1 MNMDLWKTISVAKK
15 EKHRNLYLNYKN
27 LRKFPHELLK
37 DGGSHHLEHLYMKM
51 NSLTTLPENLGQK
64 LPNLI
69 ELYLH
74 SNNIEVIP
82 GAIGTLVKL
91 QSLDL
96 SNNALAIICPEIG
109 QLKSL
114 KHLRLT
120 NNQLRFL
127 PSEIGDLR
135 ELQTLDVS
143 ANCLTVLPE
152 SLHLCVSLEYLAADR
167 NQLKDLPRQLCTLP
181 NLKELS
187 VTSNKLKCLPQDLGR
202 YAELQYVYVDNNF
215 QLYGLPSYLYT
226 KVVGHSG
233 CGSSTPDEEVK
244 LLFTYRQMS
253 IPLPEEI
260 LGIGTEN
267 DPVPTLQEMVMRTIY
282 RFFRISEKG
291 LDLLSPISLPRNLY
305 KLLFYPLGHCHHC
318 SRPMFTIVYP
328 KCYPLME
335 TPMAA
340 LYNGRTKIS
349 FVAYCC
355 SIKCLQLFD
364 LLS

>member
-1 MNMDLWKTISVAKK
+1 MNTELWKIITVAKQ

-74 SNNIEVIP
+74 SNNIEAIP
-82 GAIGTLVKL
+82 EAIGTLVKL
-91 QSLDL
+91 QTLDL
-96 SNNALAIICPEIG
+96 SNNALAILCPEIG
-109 QLKSL
+109 QLRSL
-114 KHLRLT
+114 RHLRLM
-120 NNQLRFL
+120 NNRLKFL

-152 SLHLCVSLEYLAADR
+152 NLHLCFSLQYLSADR
-167 NQLKDLPRQLCTLP
+167 NQLKDIPRQLCLLT

-187 VTSNKLKCLPQDLGR
+187 VTSNNLKCLPQDLGR
-202 YAELQYVYVDNNF
+202 YPELQCVYVDNNI
-215 QLYGLPSYLYT
+215 QLCGLPSYLYN
-226 KVVGHSG
+226 KVIGHSG
-233 CGSSTPDEEVK
+233 CGFSTQDEDVK
-244 LLFTYRQMS
+244 LSFSHKQMT
-253 IPLPEEI
+253 IILPNEI

-282 RFFRISEKG
+282 SVFRISEKG
-291 LDLLSPISLPRNLY
+291 LEILSPISLPRNLY

-318 SRPMFTIVYP
+318 SKPMFTIVYP

-340 LYNGRTKIS
+340 LYNGRTKMS

-355 SIKCLQLFD
+355 SVKCLQLFD
-364 LLS
+364 LLR

>member
-1 MNMDLWKTISVAKK
+1 MNTELWKIITVAKQ

-74 SNNIEVIP
+74 SNNIEAIP
-82 GAIGTLVKL
+82 EAIGTLVKL
-91 QSLDL
+91 QTLDL
-96 SNNALAIICPEIG
+96 SNNALAILCPEIG
-109 QLKSL
+109 QLRSL
-114 KHLRLT
+114 RHLRLM
-120 NNQLRFL
+120 NNRLKFL
-127 PSEIGDLR
+127 PS
-135 ELQTLDVS
+135 
-143 ANCLTVLPE
+143 
-152 SLHLCVSLEYLAADR
+152 
-167 NQLKDLPRQLCTLP
+167 
-181 NLKELS
+181 
-187 VTSNKLKCLPQDLGR
+187 DLGR
-202 YAELQYVYVDNNF
+202 YPELQCVYVDNNI
-215 QLYGLPSYLYT
+215 QLCGLPSYLYN
-226 KVVGHSG
+226 KVIGHSG
-233 CGSSTPDEEVK
+233 CGFSTQDEDVK
-244 LLFTYRQMS
+244 LSFSHKQMT
-253 IPLPEEI
+253 IILPNEI

-282 RFFRISEKG
+282 SVFRISEKG
-291 LDLLSPISLPRNLY
+291 LEILSPISLPRNLY

-318 SRPMFTIVYP
+318 SKPMFTIVYP

-340 LYNGRTKIS
+340 LYNGRTKMS

-355 SIKCLQLFD
+355 SVKCLQLFD
-364 LLS
+364 LLR

>member
-1 MNMDLWKTISVAKK
+1 MNTDLWKTITVAKQ

-37 DGGSHHLEHLYMKM
+37 DGGSRHLEHLYMKM

-74 SNNIEVIP
+74 SNNIEAVP
-82 GAIGTLVKL
+82 EAIGTLVKL
-91 QSLDL
+91 QTLDL
-96 SNNALAIICPEIG
+96 SNNALAILCPEVG
-109 QLKSL
+109 QLRSL
-114 KHLRLT
+114 RHLRLA
-120 NNQLRFL
+120 NNRLKFL

-143 ANCLTVLPE
+143 ANCLTALPDT
-152 SLHLCVSLEYLAADR
+152 LHLCFSLQYLSADR
-167 NQLKDLPRQLCTLP
+167 NQLKDIPRQLCMLT

-187 VTSNKLKCLPQDLGR
+187 VTSNNLKCLPQDLGR
-202 YAELQYVYVDNNF
+202 YPELQYVYVDNNI
-215 QLYGLPSYLYT
+215 QLCGLPSYLYN
-226 KVVGHSG
+226 KVIGHSG
-233 CGSSTPDEEVK
+233 CGSSTQDEDVK
-244 LLFTYRQMS
+244 LSFSHKQMT
-253 IPLPEEI
+253 IILPDEI

-282 RFFRISEKG
+282 SVFRISDKG
-291 LDLLSPISLPRNLY
+291 LEILSPISLPRNLY

-318 SRPMFTIVYP
+318 SKPMFTIVYP
-328 KCYPLME
+328 KCYPLVE

-340 LYNGRTKIS
+340 LYNGRTKMS

-355 SIKCLQLFD
+355 SVKCLQLFD
-364 LLS
+364 LLR

>member
-1 MNMDLWKTISVAKK
+1 MNTDLWKTISIAKQ
-15 EKHRNLYLNYKN
+15 EKHKNLYLNYKN

-37 DGGSHHLEHLYMKM
+37 DGGARHLEHLYMKM

-64 LPNLI
+64 LPNLT

-82 GAIGTLVKL
+82 EAISTLVKL

-96 SNNALAIICPEIG
+96 SNNALAILCPEIG

-114 KHLRLT
+114 RHLRLA
-120 NNQLRFL
+120 NNQLKFL
-127 PSEIGDLR
+127 PSGMWASQAEP
-135 ELQTLDVS
+135 EF
-143 ANCLTVLPE
+143 NCPSQVA
-152 SLHLCVSLEYLAADR
+152 LEKLVYLAADR
-167 NQLKDLPRQLCTLP
+167 NQLKDLPRQLCILP

-187 VTSNKLKCLPQDLGR
+187 VTSNNLKCLPQDLGR
-202 YAELQYVYVDNNF
+202 YPELQYVYVDNNI
-215 QLYGLPSYLYT
+215 QLYGLPSYLYN
-226 KVVGHSG
+226 KVIGHSG
-233 CGSSTPDEEVK
+233 CGSLTQDEEVK
-244 LLFTYRQMS
+244 LSFSHRQMT
-253 IPLPEEI
+253 ITLPDEI

-282 RFFRISEKG
+282 SFFRISEKG

-318 SRPMFTIVYP
+318 GKPMFTIVYP

-340 LYNGRTKIS
+340 LYNGRTKMS

-355 SIKCLQLFD
+355 SVKCLQLFD
-364 LLS
+364 LLR